1 MAVDSV
7 PVGAFRVVMKELS
20 RKEIQALRGR
30 GHKLKPVVLVGHEGL
45 TDAVYKAADAALLR
59 HELIKV
65 KLLQNCAEDKDDAAI
80 ALSKKLKAVLVQRVG
95 RTTLLWRERPEEKKK
110 KPKAAPKT
118 SKRAAKKTQSR

>member
-7 PVGAFRVVMKELS
+7 PVGASRTVMKELS

-65 KLLQNCAEDKDDAAI
+65 KLLQNCPEDKDDAAV
-80 ALSKKLKAVLVQRVG
+80 ALSKKLKAALVQRVG
-95 RTTLLWRERPEEKKK
+95 RTSLLWRERPEEKKK
-110 KPKAAPKT
+110 KAKETPKT
-118 SKRAAKKTQSR
+118 GRRPAKKTPSR

>member
-1 MAVDSV
+1 MQV
-7 PVGAFRVVMKELS
+7 LS

-45 TDAVYKAADAALLR
+45 TDAVYKAADEALLR

-65 KLLQNCAEDKDDAAI
+65 KLLQNCAEDKDDAAV

-110 KPKAAPKT
+110 KEKT
-118 SKRAAKKTQSR
+118 PARASNRPTKKPRTR